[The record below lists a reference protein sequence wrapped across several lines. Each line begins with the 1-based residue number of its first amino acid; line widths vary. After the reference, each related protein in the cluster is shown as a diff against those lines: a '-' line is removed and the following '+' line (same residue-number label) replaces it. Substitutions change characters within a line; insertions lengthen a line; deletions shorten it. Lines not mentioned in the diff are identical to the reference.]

1 MAENAKP
8 RGRRPGNSGTREVIM
23 QAALALFS
31 RHGYDKVSLRAIA
44 READVDPA
52 LIHHYFDSK
61 AELFSRSVLDTE
73 LRPEAILER
82 IAASPTPEIGRQAVR
97 EFITAWRA
105 PGASDRFTAMF
116 RAAVNDEG
124 ARRPLV
130 EFLNREIFVKLAQRQ
145 GHPNAA
151 VRANLAVSAL
161 LGLVMARDILE
172 ITALTT
178 LKEEALVNGLGAALQ
193 QHLVEPW

>member
-8 RGRRPGNSGTREVIM
+8 RGRRPGNSGTRAAIM

-31 RHGYDKVSLRAIA
+31 RQGYDKVSLRAVA

-52 LIHHYFDSK
+52 LIHHYFESK
-61 AELFSRSVLDTE
+61 AELFSRSVLDAE
-73 LRPEAILER
+73 LRPAAILER
-82 IAASPTPEIGRQAVR
+82 ITAGPADEIGRRAVH
-97 EFITAWRA
+97 EFIAAWQV
-105 PGASDRFTAMF
+105 PGARDRFTAMF

-130 EFLNREIFVKLAQRQ
+130 EFLNREIFVKLAQSQ
-145 GHPNAA
+145 GHANATL
-151 VRANLAVSAL
+151 RANLAVSAL

-172 ITALTT
+172 IPALAS
-178 LKEEALVNGLGAALQ
+178 LKEDALIRGLGAALQ

>member
-8 RGRRPGNSGTREVIM
+8 RGRRPGTSGTRATIL
-23 QAALALFS
+23 QAALTLFS
-31 RHGYDKVSLRAIA
+31 RQGYDKVSLRAVA

-61 AELFSRSVLDTE
+61 AELFSRAVLDGD
-73 LRPEAILER
+73 LRPAEILER
-82 IAASPTPEIGRQAVR
+82 IITGPTDEIGRRAVR
-97 EFITAWRA
+97 EFVIAWRA
-105 PGASDRFTAMF
+105 PGASERFTAMF
-116 RAAVNDEG
+116 RAAVNDED

-130 EFLNREIFVKLAQRQ
+130 EFLNREIFVKLAHSQ
-145 GHPNAA
+145 GHANAA
-151 VRANLAVSAL
+151 LRANLAVSAL

-172 ITALTT
+172 IPTLNAL
-178 LKEEALVNGLGAALQ
+178 KDEALINGLGAALQ

>member
-1 MAENAKP
+1 M
-8 RGRRPGNSGTREVIM
+8 R
-23 QAALALFS
+23 AALALFS
-31 RHGYDKVSLRAIA
+31 RQGYDKVSLRAVA

-61 AELFSRSVLDTE
+61 AELFSSSVLDTE
-73 LRPEAILER
+73 LHPAAILER
-82 IAASPTPEIGRQAVR
+82 ISAVPTEQIGQQAVR
-97 EFITAWRA
+97 EFITAWQVA
-105 PGASDRFTAMF
+105 GASDRFTAMF
-116 RAAVNDEG
+116 RAAVNDED

-130 EFLNREIFVKLAQRQ
+130 EFLNREIFLKLAEAQR
-145 GHPNAA
+145 HPNAA

-172 ITALTT
+172 IPALTNLSDDT
-178 LKEEALVNGLGAALQ
+178 LVQGLGAALQ

>member
-8 RGRRPGNSGTREVIM
+8 RGRRPGNSGTRTAIM

-31 RHGYDKVSLRAIA
+31 RHGYDKVSLRAVA

-61 AELFSRSVLDTE
+61 ADLFSRSVLDGD
-73 LRPEAILER
+73 LRPAAILDR
-82 IAASPTPEIGRQAVR
+82 ISAGPVEEIGRRAVH
-97 EFITAWRA
+97 EFVAAWQA
-105 PGASDRFTAMF
+105 PGARDRFTAMF

-130 EFLNREIFVKLAQRQ
+130 EFLNREIFVKLAQSQ
-145 GHPNAA
+145 GHANAA

-172 ITALTT
+172 IPDLTT
-178 LKEEALVNGLGAALQ
+178 LKEDALADGLGAALQ
-193 QHLVEPW
+193 QYLVESW

>member
-1 MAENAKP
+1 MAQNAKP
-8 RGRRPGNSGTREVIM
+8 RGRRPGRSGTRAAIM
-23 QAALALFS
+23 QAALNLFS
-31 RHGYDKVSLRAIA
+31 RDGYDKVSLRAVA

-52 LIHHYFDSK
+52 LVHHYFDSK

-82 IAASPTPEIGRQAVR
+82 ISSGPADEIGRQSVR
-97 EFITAWRA
+97 EFIAAWQT

-130 EFLNREIFVKLAQRQ
+130 EFLNREIFVKLAQSQ
-145 GHPNAA
+145 GHANATI
-151 VRANLAVSAL
+151 RANLAVSAL
-161 LGLVMARDILE
+161 LGFVMARDILE
-172 ITALTT
+172 IPAMTNLPEDALID
-178 LKEEALVNGLGAALQ
+178 GLGAALQ
-193 QHLVEPW
+193 QHLVEQW

>member
-1 MAENAKP
+1 
-8 RGRRPGNSGTREVIM
+8 M

-31 RHGYDKVSLRAIA
+31 RHGYDKVSLRAVA

-61 AELFSRSVLDTE
+61 ADLFSRSVLDGD
-73 LRPEAILER
+73 LRPAAILER
-82 IAASPTPEIGRQAVR
+82 ITAGPTEEIGRRAVR
-97 EFITAWRA
+97 EFIAAWQA
-105 PGASDRFTAMF
+105 PGAKDRFTAMF

-130 EFLNREIFVKLAQRQ
+130 EFLNREIFLKLAQSQ
-145 GHPNAA
+145 GHADAA
-151 VRANLAVSAL
+151 LRANLAVSAL

-172 ITALTT
+172 ISTLTAA
-178 LKEEALVNGLGAALQ
+178 KEDALVLGLGAALQ

>member
-1 MAENAKP
+1 
-8 RGRRPGNSGTREVIM
+8 M

-31 RHGYDKVSLRAIA
+31 RHGYDKVSLRSVA

-82 IAASPTPEIGRQAVR
+82 ISAGPTEEIGRQAVR
-97 EFITAWRA
+97 EFIAAWRT

-130 EFLNREIFVKLAQRQ
+130 EFLNREIFVKLAQSQ
-145 GHPNAA
+145 GHTNAT

-172 ITALTT
+172 IPALAT
-178 LKEEALVNGLGAALQ
+178 LKEDALVHGLGAALQ